1 MLDLSEIQI
10 PGVTDPFAEEDTGKG
25 KGYVHVRVQQRNGR
39 KSLTTVQGL
48 KKEYDYNKILRKF
61 KKDFCCNGTVVE
73 DLELGKIIQLQG
85 DQRKNVSH
93 FLVEA
98 GIVKKDA
105 IKIHGF

>member
-1 MLDLSEIQI
+1 MLCQ
-10 PGVTDPFAEEDTGKG
+10 
-25 KGYVHVRVQQRNGR
+25 
-39 KSLTTVQGL
+39 
-48 KKEYDYNKILRKF
+48 
-61 KKDFCCNGTVVE
+61 DFCCNGTVVE